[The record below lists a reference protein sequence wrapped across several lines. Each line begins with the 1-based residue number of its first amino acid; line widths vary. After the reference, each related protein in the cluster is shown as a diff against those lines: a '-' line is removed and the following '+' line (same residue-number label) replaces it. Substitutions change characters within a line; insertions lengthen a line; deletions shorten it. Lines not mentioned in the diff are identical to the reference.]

1 MNKPSLRR
9 KSDGTTRDKLQD
21 QSFSFGKPYQDDQ
34 LSNLHTLASIKLPSA
49 VRVSCWIIMLTLVL
63 AIAALWL
70 PWVQTTSGRGQ
81 VTTLN
86 PSDRV
91 QSISALVTG
100 RIAEWY
106 VQDADFVRAGDPI
119 IRIQD
124 IDDQLVVRLQSQLDA
139 ASRKID
145 AALEAVSTAEI
156 DYQRQ
161 QALLA
166 EGLASQL
173 SFEQARIK
181 VQQLTVS
188 LEEAHGEFNQAET
201 ALSRQGS
208 QLVVAPRD
216 STIIHVEAGDTATIV
231 SAGQPLATFMPAE
244 TERPVEVHIDGR
256 DIGLVYPGR
265 QVRLQFEGWPAFQFS
280 GRPDLAVGTF
290 KGEVVFVEPSAGLDG
305 RFRVL
310 IKEPS
315 GSEDCLQAE
324 VINGLPR
331 MGECGWPPETFVRL
345 GARVR
350 GWVLLETVPLGFELW
365 RRLNSF
371 PPLNTATVDAGI

>member
-1 MNKPSLRR
+1 VSSSPK
-9 KSDGTTRDKLQD
+9 KLGKQT
-21 QSFSFGKPYQDDQ
+21 FSFGKPYQEDQ
-34 LSNLHTLASIKLPSA
+34 LSNLNALASIGIPRV
-49 VRVSCWIIMLTLVL
+49 VRVSCWIIFISLV
-63 AIAALWL
+63 IGISGLWI
-70 PWVQTTSGRGQ
+70 PWVQTTSGSGQ

-106 VQDADFVRAGDPI
+106 VQDADYVEAGDPI

-124 IDDQLVVRLQSQLDA
+124 IDDQLIVRLQLQLDA
-139 ASRKID
+139 ARRKIE
-145 AALEAVSTAEI
+145 ASQEAVTTAQI

-161 QALLA
+161 KDLFA

-181 VQQLTVS
+181 VQQMTVS
-188 LEEAHGEFNQAET
+188 LEEARSEFNQAET

-208 QLVVAPRD
+208 QLVVAPRNG
-216 STIIHVEAGDTATIV
+216 TIIHVEAGDTATIV
-231 SAGQPLATFMPAE
+231 SAGQPLATFMPAD
-244 TERPVEVHIDGR
+244 TKRAVEIMIDGR
-256 DIGLVYPGR
+256 DIGLVHPGR

-290 KGEVVFVEPSAGLDG
+290 RGEVVFVEPSARLDG

-310 IKEPS
+310 VKEPLN
-315 GSEDCLQAE
+315 SEDCLESE
-324 VINGLPR
+324 VINGIPR
-331 MGECGWPPETFVRL
+331 MGECGWPPESFVRL
-345 GARVR
+345 GATVR
-350 GWVLLETVPLGFELW
+350 GWILLETVPLGFELW
-365 RRLNSF
+365 RLLNSF
-371 PPLNTATVDAGI
+371 PPINVTNASSSEEA

>member
-1 MNKPSLRR
+1 MSSSPK
-9 KSDGTTRDKLQD
+9 KFGKQT
-21 QSFSFGKPYQDDQ
+21 FSFGKPYQEDQ
-34 LSNLHTLASIKLPSA
+34 LSNLNALASIGIPRV
-49 VRVSCWIIMLTLVL
+49 VRVSCWIIFISLV
-63 AIAALWL
+63 IGISGLWI
-70 PWVQTTSGRGQ
+70 PWVQTTSGSGQ

-106 VQDADFVRAGDPI
+106 VQDADYVEAGDPI

-124 IDDQLVVRLQSQLDA
+124 IDDQLIVRLQLQLDA
-139 ASRKID
+139 ARRKIE
-145 AALEAVSTAEI
+145 ASQEAVTTAQI

-161 QALLA
+161 KDLFG

-181 VQQLTVS
+181 VQQMTVS
-188 LEEAHGEFNQAET
+188 LEEARSEFNQAET

-208 QLVVAPRD
+208 QLVVAPRNG
-216 STIIHVEAGDTATIV
+216 TIIHVEAGDTATIV

-244 TERPVEVHIDGR
+244 TERAVEIMIDGR
-256 DIGLVYPGR
+256 DIGLVHPGR

-290 KGEVVFVEPSAGLDG
+290 RGEVVFVEPSARLDG

-310 IKEPS
+310 VKEPLN
-315 GSEDCLQAE
+315 SEDCLESE
-324 VINGLPR
+324 VINGIPR
-331 MGECGWPPETFVRL
+331 MGECGWPPESFVRL
-345 GARVR
+345 GATVR
-350 GWVLLETVPLGFELW
+350 GWILLETVPLGFELW
-365 RRLNSF
+365 RLLNSF
-371 PPLNTATVDAGI
+371 PPINVTNASSSEEA

>member
-1 MNKPSLRR
+1 MSSSPK
-9 KSDGTTRDKLQD
+9 KLGKQT
-21 QSFSFGKPYQDDQ
+21 FSFGKPYQEDQ
-34 LSNLHTLASIKLPSA
+34 LSNLNALASIGIPRV
-49 VRVSCWIIMLTLVL
+49 VRVSCWIIFISLV
-63 AIAALWL
+63 IGISGLWI
-70 PWVQTTSGRGQ
+70 PWVQTTSGTGQ

-106 VQDADFVRAGDPI
+106 VQDADYVEAGDPI

-124 IDDQLVVRLQSQLDA
+124 IDDQLIVRLQLQLDA
-139 ASRKID
+139 ARRKIE
-145 AALEAVSTAEI
+145 ASQEAVTTAQI

-161 QALLA
+161 KDLFA

-181 VQQLTVS
+181 VQQMTVS
-188 LEEAHGEFNQAET
+188 LEEARSEFNQAET

-208 QLVVAPRD
+208 QLVVAPRNG
-216 STIIHVEAGDTATIV
+216 TIIHVEAGDTATIV
-231 SAGQPLATFMPAE
+231 NAGQPLATFMPAD
-244 TERPVEVHIDGR
+244 TERAVEIMIDGR
-256 DIGLVYPGR
+256 DIGLVHPGR

-290 KGEVVFVEPSAGLDG
+290 RGEVVFVEPSARLDG

-310 IKEPS
+310 VKEPLN
-315 GSEDCLQAE
+315 SEDCLESE
-324 VINGLPR
+324 VINGIPR
-331 MGECGWPPETFVRL
+331 MGECGWPPESFVRL
-345 GARVR
+345 GATVR
-350 GWVLLETVPLGFELW
+350 GWILLETVPLGFELW
-365 RRLNSF
+365 RLLNSF
-371 PPLNTATVDAGI
+371 PPINVTNASASEEA

>member
-1 MNKPSLRR
+1 MSSSPK
-9 KSDGTTRDKLQD
+9 KLGKQT
-21 QSFSFGKPYQDDQ
+21 FSFGKPYQEDQ
-34 LSNLHTLASIKLPSA
+34 LSNLNALASIGIPRV
-49 VRVSCWIIMLTLVL
+49 VRVSRWIIFISLV
-63 AIAALWL
+63 IGISGLWI
-70 PWVQTTSGRGQ
+70 PWVQTTSGSGQ

-106 VQDADFVRAGDPI
+106 VQDADYVEAGDPI

-124 IDDQLVVRLQSQLDA
+124 IDDQLIVRLQLQLDA
-139 ASRKID
+139 ARRKIE
-145 AALEAVSTAEI
+145 ASQEAVTTAQI

-161 QALLA
+161 KDLFG

-181 VQQLTVS
+181 VQQMTVS
-188 LEEAHGEFNQAET
+188 LEEARSEFNQAET

-208 QLVVAPRD
+208 QLVVAPRNG
-216 STIIHVEAGDTATIV
+216 TIIHVEAGDTATIV
-231 SAGQPLATFMPAE
+231 SAGQPLATFMPAD
-244 TERPVEVHIDGR
+244 TERAVEIMIDGR
-256 DIGLVYPGR
+256 DIGLVHPGR

-290 KGEVVFVEPSAGLDG
+290 RGEVVFVEPSARLDG

-310 IKEPS
+310 VKEPLN
-315 GSEDCLQAE
+315 SEECLESE
-324 VINGLPR
+324 VINGIPR
-331 MGECGWPPETFVRL
+331 MGECGWPPESFVRL
-345 GARVR
+345 GATVR
-350 GWVLLETVPLGFELW
+350 GWILLETVPLGFELW
-365 RRLNSF
+365 RLLNSF
-371 PPLNTATVDAGI
+371 PPINVTNASSSEEA

>member
-1 MNKPSLRR
+1 MSKP
-9 KSDGTTRDKLQD
+9 QI
-21 QSFSFGKPYQDDQ
+21 FSFGKPYQRDQ
-34 LSNLHTLASIKLPSA
+34 LENLNSLASVTIPS
-49 VRVSCWIIMLTLVL
+49 VVKVSCWIICVTLVV
-63 AIAALWL
+63 AIAGLWI
-70 PWVQTTSGRGQ
+70 PWVQTTAGSGQ

-106 VQDADFVRAGDPI
+106 VQDADFVKAGDPI
-119 IRIQD
+119 VRIQD
-124 IDDQLVVRLQSQLDA
+124 IDDQLVMRLRSQLDA

-145 AALEAVSTAEI
+145 AAQEAVSTAGI
-156 DYQRQ
+156 DYERQ
-161 QALLA
+161 KALFA

-173 SFEQARIK
+173 AFEQARIK

-188 LEEAHGEFNQAET
+188 LEEAKGEFNQAET

-216 STIIHVEAGDTATIV
+216 GTIIHVEAGDTATVV
-231 SAGQPLATFMPAE
+231 SAGQPLATFMPAD
-244 TERPVEVHIDGR
+244 TERAVEITVDGR

-290 KGEVVFVEPSAGLDG
+290 KGEVVFVEPSARIDG

-310 IKEPS
+310 VKEPES
-315 GSEDCLQAE
+315 TPGCLEAN
-324 VINGLPR
+324 VVNGLPR

-345 GARVR
+345 GASVR

-371 PPLNTATVDAGI
+371 PPLNAANPELSSTEGNT

>member
-1 MNKPSLRR
+1 MSSSPK
-9 KSDGTTRDKLQD
+9 KLGKQT
-21 QSFSFGKPYQDDQ
+21 FSFGKPYQEDQ
-34 LSNLHTLASIKLPSA
+34 LSNLNALASIGIPRV
-49 VRVSCWIIMLTLVL
+49 VRVSCWIIFISLV
-63 AIAALWL
+63 IGISGLWI
-70 PWVQTTSGRGQ
+70 PWVQTTSGSGQ

-106 VQDADFVRAGDPI
+106 VQDADYVEAGDPI

-124 IDDQLVVRLQSQLDA
+124 IDDQLIVRLQLQLDA
-139 ASRKID
+139 ARRKIE
-145 AALEAVSTAEI
+145 ASQEAVTTAQI

-161 QALLA
+161 KDLFG

-181 VQQLTVS
+181 VQQMTVS
-188 LEEAHGEFNQAET
+188 LEEARSEFNQAET

-208 QLVVAPRD
+208 QLVVAPRNG
-216 STIIHVEAGDTATIV
+216 TIIHVEAGDTATIV
-231 SAGQPLATFMPAE
+231 NAGQPLATFMPAE
-244 TERPVEVHIDGR
+244 TERAVEIMIDGR
-256 DIGLVYPGR
+256 DIGLVHPGR

-290 KGEVVFVEPSAGLDG
+290 RGEVVFVEPSARLDG

-310 IKEPS
+310 VKEPLN
-315 GSEDCLQAE
+315 SEDCLESE
-324 VINGLPR
+324 VINGIPR
-331 MGECGWPPETFVRL
+331 MGECGWPPESFVRL
-345 GARVR
+345 GATVR
-350 GWVLLETVPLGFELW
+350 GWILLETVPLGFELW
-365 RRLNSF
+365 RLLNSF
-371 PPLNTATVDAGI
+371 PPINVTNASSSEEA

>member
-1 MNKPSLRR
+1 VSSSSK
-9 KSDGTTRDKLQD
+9 KLGKQT
-21 QSFSFGKPYQDDQ
+21 FSFGKPYQEDQ
-34 LSNLHTLASIKLPSA
+34 LSNLNALASIGIPRV
-49 VRVSCWIIMLTLVL
+49 VRVSCWIIFISLV
-63 AIAALWL
+63 IGISGLWI
-70 PWVQTTSGRGQ
+70 PWVQTTSGSGQ

-106 VQDADFVRAGDPI
+106 VQDADYVEAGDPI

-124 IDDQLVVRLQSQLDA
+124 IDDQLIVRLQLQLDA
-139 ASRKID
+139 ARRKIE
-145 AALEAVSTAEI
+145 ASQEAVTTAQI

-161 QALLA
+161 KDLFA

-181 VQQLTVS
+181 VQQMTVS
-188 LEEAHGEFNQAET
+188 LEEARSEFNQAET

-208 QLVVAPRD
+208 QLVVAPRNG
-216 STIIHVEAGDTATIV
+216 TIIHVEAGDTATIV
-231 SAGQPLATFMPAE
+231 SAGQPLATFMPAD
-244 TERPVEVHIDGR
+244 TERAVEIMIDGR
-256 DIGLVYPGR
+256 DIGLVHPGR

-290 KGEVVFVEPSAGLDG
+290 RGEVVFVEPSARLDG

-310 IKEPS
+310 VKEPLN
-315 GSEDCLQAE
+315 SEDCLESE
-324 VINGLPR
+324 VINGIPR
-331 MGECGWPPETFVRL
+331 MGECGWPPESFVRL
-345 GARVR
+345 GATVR
-350 GWVLLETVPLGFELW
+350 GWILLETVPLGFELW
-365 RRLNSF
+365 RLLNSF
-371 PPLNTATVDAGI
+371 PPINVTNASSSEEA

>member
-1 MNKPSLRR
+1 MSSSPK
-9 KSDGTTRDKLQD
+9 KLGKQT
-21 QSFSFGKPYQDDQ
+21 FSFGKPYQEDQ
-34 LSNLHTLASIKLPSA
+34 LSNLNALASIGIPRV
-49 VRVSCWIIMLTLVL
+49 VRVSCWIIFISLV
-63 AIAALWL
+63 IGISGLWI
-70 PWVQTTSGRGQ
+70 PWVQTTSGSGQ

-106 VQDADFVRAGDPI
+106 VQDADYVEAGDPI

-124 IDDQLVVRLQSQLDA
+124 IDDQLIVRLQLQLDA
-139 ASRKID
+139 ARRKIE
-145 AALEAVSTAEI
+145 ASQEAVTTAQI

-161 QALLA
+161 KELFA

-181 VQQLTVS
+181 VQQMTVS
-188 LEEAHGEFNQAET
+188 LEEARSEFNQAET

-208 QLVVAPRD
+208 QLVVAPRNG
-216 STIIHVEAGDTATIV
+216 TIIHVEAGDTATIV
-231 SAGQPLATFMPAE
+231 NAGQPLATFMPAD
-244 TERPVEVHIDGR
+244 TERAVEIMIDGR
-256 DIGLVYPGR
+256 DIGLVHPGR

-290 KGEVVFVEPSAGLDG
+290 RGEVVFVEPSARLDG

-310 IKEPS
+310 VKEPLN
-315 GSEDCLQAE
+315 SEDCLESE
-324 VINGLPR
+324 VINGIPR
-331 MGECGWPPETFVRL
+331 MGECGWPPESFVRL
-345 GARVR
+345 GATVR
-350 GWVLLETVPLGFELW
+350 GWILLETVPLGFELW
-365 RRLNSF
+365 RLLNSF
-371 PPLNTATVDAGI
+371 PPINVTNASSSEEE

>member
-1 MNKPSLRR
+1 MNSSPK
-9 KSDGTTRDKLQD
+9 KLSKQT
-21 QSFSFGKPYQDDQ
+21 FSFGKPYQEDQ
-34 LSNLHTLASIKLPSA
+34 LSNLNALASIGIPRV
-49 VRVSCWIIMLTLVL
+49 VRVSCWIIFISLV
-63 AIAALWL
+63 IGISGLWI

-106 VQDADFVRAGDPI
+106 VQDADYVEAGDPI

-124 IDDQLVVRLQSQLDA
+124 IDDQLIVRLQLQLDA
-139 ASRKID
+139 ARRKIE
-145 AALEAVSTAEI
+145 ASQEAVTTAQI

-161 QALLA
+161 KDLFA

-181 VQQLTVS
+181 VQQMTVS
-188 LEEAHGEFNQAET
+188 LEEARSEFNQAET

-208 QLVVAPRD
+208 QLVVAPRNG
-216 STIIHVEAGDTATIV
+216 TIIHVEAGDTATIV
-231 SAGQPLATFMPAE
+231 SAGQPLATFMPAD
-244 TERPVEVHIDGR
+244 TERAVEIMIDGR
-256 DIGLVYPGR
+256 DIGLVHPGR

-290 KGEVVFVEPSAGLDG
+290 RGEVVFVEPSARLDG

-310 IKEPS
+310 VKEPLNS
-315 GSEDCLQAE
+315 KDCLESE
-324 VINGLPR
+324 VINGIPR
-331 MGECGWPPETFVRL
+331 MGECGWPPESFVRL
-345 GARVR
+345 GATVR
-350 GWVLLETVPLGFELW
+350 GWILLETVPLGFELW
-365 RRLNSF
+365 RLLNSF
-371 PPLNTATVDAGI
+371 PPINVTNASSSEEA

>member
-1 MNKPSLRR
+1 MSSSSK
-9 KSDGTTRDKLQD
+9 KLGKQT
-21 QSFSFGKPYQDDQ
+21 FSFGKPYQEDQ
-34 LSNLHTLASIKLPSA
+34 LSNLNALASIGIPRV
-49 VRVSCWIIMLTLVL
+49 VRVSCWIIFISLV
-63 AIAALWL
+63 IGISGLWI
-70 PWVQTTSGRGQ
+70 PWVQTTSGSGQ

-106 VQDADFVRAGDPI
+106 VQDADYVEAGDPI

-124 IDDQLVVRLQSQLDA
+124 IDDQLIVRLQLQLDA
-139 ASRKID
+139 ARRKIE
-145 AALEAVSTAEI
+145 ASQEAVTTAQI

-161 QALLA
+161 KDLFA

-181 VQQLTVS
+181 VQQMTVS
-188 LEEAHGEFNQAET
+188 LEEARSEFNQAET

-208 QLVVAPRD
+208 QLVVAPRNG
-216 STIIHVEAGDTATIV
+216 TIIHVEAGDTATIV
-231 SAGQPLATFMPAE
+231 SAGQPLATFMPAD
-244 TERPVEVHIDGR
+244 TERAVEIMIDGR
-256 DIGLVYPGR
+256 DIGLVHPGR

-290 KGEVVFVEPSAGLDG
+290 RGEVVFVEPSARLDG

-310 IKEPS
+310 VKEPLN
-315 GSEDCLQAE
+315 SEDCLESE
-324 VINGLPR
+324 VINGIPR
-331 MGECGWPPETFVRL
+331 MGEYGWPPESFVRL
-345 GARVR
+345 GATVR
-350 GWVLLETVPLGFELW
+350 GWILLETVPLGFELW
-365 RRLNSF
+365 RLLNSF
-371 PPLNTATVDAGI
+371 PPINVTNASSSEEA

>member
-1 MNKPSLRR
+1 VSSSPK
-9 KSDGTTRDKLQD
+9 KLGKQT
-21 QSFSFGKPYQDDQ
+21 FSFGKPYQEDQ
-34 LSNLHTLASIKLPSA
+34 LSNLNALASIGIPRV
-49 VRVSCWIIMLTLVL
+49 VRVSCWIIFISLV
-63 AIAALWL
+63 IGISGLWI
-70 PWVQTTSGRGQ
+70 PWVQTTSGSGQ

-106 VQDADFVRAGDPI
+106 VQDADYVEAGDPI

-124 IDDQLVVRLQSQLDA
+124 IDDQLIVRLQLQLDA
-139 ASRKID
+139 ARRKIE
-145 AALEAVSTAEI
+145 ASQEAVTTAQI

-161 QALLA
+161 KDLFA

-181 VQQLTVS
+181 VQQMTVS
-188 LEEAHGEFNQAET
+188 LEEARSEFNQAET

-208 QLVVAPRD
+208 QLVVAPRNG
-216 STIIHVEAGDTATIV
+216 TIIHVEAGDTATIV
-231 SAGQPLATFMPAE
+231 SAGQPLATFMPAD
-244 TERPVEVHIDGR
+244 TERAVEIMIDGR
-256 DIGLVYPGR
+256 DIGLVHPGR

-290 KGEVVFVEPSAGLDG
+290 RGEVVFVEPSARLDG

-310 IKEPS
+310 VKEPLN
-315 GSEDCLQAE
+315 SEDCLESE
-324 VINGLPR
+324 VINGIPR
-331 MGECGWPPETFVRL
+331 MGECGWPPESFVRL
-345 GARVR
+345 GATVR
-350 GWVLLETVPLGFELW
+350 GWILLETVPLGFELW
-365 RRLNSF
+365 RLLNSF
-371 PPLNTATVDAGI
+371 PPINVTNASSSEEA

>member
-1 MNKPSLRR
+1 MSSSPK
-9 KSDGTTRDKLQD
+9 KLGKQT
-21 QSFSFGKPYQDDQ
+21 FSFGKPYQEDQ
-34 LSNLHTLASIKLPSA
+34 LSNLNALASIGIPRV
-49 VRVSCWIIMLTLVL
+49 VRVSCWIIFISLV
-63 AIAALWL
+63 IGISGLWI
-70 PWVQTTSGRGQ
+70 PWVQTTSGSGQ

-106 VQDADFVRAGDPI
+106 VQDADYVEAGDPI

-124 IDDQLVVRLQSQLDA
+124 IDDQLIVRLQLQLDA
-139 ASRKID
+139 ARRKIE
-145 AALEAVSTAEI
+145 ASQEAVTTAQI

-161 QALLA
+161 KDLFG

-181 VQQLTVS
+181 VQQMTVS
-188 LEEAHGEFNQAET
+188 LEEARSEFNQAET

-208 QLVVAPRD
+208 QLVVAPRNG
-216 STIIHVEAGDTATIV
+216 TIIHVEAGDTATIV
-231 SAGQPLATFMPAE
+231 NAGQPLATFMPAD
-244 TERPVEVHIDGR
+244 TERAVEIMIDGR
-256 DIGLVYPGR
+256 DIGLVHPGR

-290 KGEVVFVEPSAGLDG
+290 RGEVVFVEPSARLDG

-310 IKEPS
+310 VKEPLN
-315 GSEDCLQAE
+315 SEDCLESE
-324 VINGLPR
+324 VINGIPR
-331 MGECGWPPETFVRL
+331 MGECGWPPESFVRL
-345 GARVR
+345 GATVR
-350 GWVLLETVPLGFELW
+350 GWILLETVPLGFELW
-365 RRLNSF
+365 RLLNSF
-371 PPLNTATVDAGI
+371 PPINVTNASSSEEA

>member
-1 MNKPSLRR
+1 VSSSPK
-9 KSDGTTRDKLQD
+9 KLGKQT
-21 QSFSFGKPYQDDQ
+21 FSFGKPYQEDQ
-34 LSNLHTLASIKLPSA
+34 LSNLNALASIGIPRV
-49 VRVSCWIIMLTLVL
+49 VRVSCWIIFISLV
-63 AIAALWL
+63 IGISGLWI
-70 PWVQTTSGRGQ
+70 PWVQTTSGSGQ

-106 VQDADFVRAGDPI
+106 VQDADYVEAGDPI

-124 IDDQLVVRLQSQLDA
+124 IDDQLIVRLQLQLDA
-139 ASRKID
+139 ARRKIE
-145 AALEAVSTAEI
+145 ASQEAVTTAQI

-161 QALLA
+161 KNLFA

-181 VQQLTVS
+181 VQQMTVS
-188 LEEAHGEFNQAET
+188 LEEARSEFNQAET

-208 QLVVAPRD
+208 QLVVAPRNG
-216 STIIHVEAGDTATIV
+216 TIIHVEAGDTATIV
-231 SAGQPLATFMPAE
+231 SAGQPLATFMPAD
-244 TERPVEVHIDGR
+244 TERAVEIMIDGR
-256 DIGLVYPGR
+256 DIGLVHPGR

-290 KGEVVFVEPSAGLDG
+290 RGEVIFVEPSARLDG

-310 IKEPS
+310 VKEPLN
-315 GSEDCLQAE
+315 SEDCLESE
-324 VINGLPR
+324 VINGIPR
-331 MGECGWPPETFVRL
+331 MGECGWPPESFVRL
-345 GARVR
+345 GATVR
-350 GWVLLETVPLGFELW
+350 GWILLETVPLGFEL
-365 RRLNSF
+365 RRLLNSF
-371 PPLNTATVDAGI
+371 PPINVTNASSSEEA

>member
-1 MNKPSLRR
+1 MSSSSK
-9 KSDGTTRDKLQD
+9 KLGKQT
-21 QSFSFGKPYQDDQ
+21 FSFGKPYQEDQ
-34 LSNLHTLASIKLPSA
+34 LSNLNALASIGIPRV
-49 VRVSCWIIMLTLVL
+49 VRVSCWIIFISLV
-63 AIAALWL
+63 IGISGLWI
-70 PWVQTTSGRGQ
+70 PWVQTTSGSGQ

-106 VQDADFVRAGDPI
+106 VQDADYVEAGDPI

-124 IDDQLVVRLQSQLDA
+124 IDDQLIVRLQLQLDA
-139 ASRKID
+139 ARRKIE
-145 AALEAVSTAEI
+145 ASQEAVTTAQI

-161 QALLA
+161 KDLFG

-181 VQQLTVS
+181 VQQMTVS
-188 LEEAHGEFNQAET
+188 LEEARSEFNQAET

-208 QLVVAPRD
+208 QLVVAPRNG
-216 STIIHVEAGDTATIV
+216 TIIHVEAGDTATIV
-231 SAGQPLATFMPAE
+231 SAGQPLATFMPAD
-244 TERPVEVHIDGR
+244 TERAVEIMIDGR
-256 DIGLVYPGR
+256 DIGLVHPGR

-290 KGEVVFVEPSAGLDG
+290 RGEVVFVEPSARLDG

-310 IKEPS
+310 VKEPLN
-315 GSEDCLQAE
+315 SEDCLESE
-324 VINGLPR
+324 VINGIPR
-331 MGECGWPPETFVRL
+331 MGECGWPPESFVRL
-345 GARVR
+345 GATVR
-350 GWVLLETVPLGFELW
+350 GWILLETVPLGFELW
-365 RRLNSF
+365 RLLNSF
-371 PPLNTATVDAGI
+371 PPINVTNASSSEEA

>member
-1 MNKPSLRR
+1 MSSSPK
-9 KSDGTTRDKLQD
+9 KLGKQT
-21 QSFSFGKPYQDDQ
+21 FSFGKPYQEDQ
-34 LSNLHTLASIKLPSA
+34 LSNLNALASIGIPRV
-49 VRVSCWIIMLTLVL
+49 VRVSCWIIFISLV
-63 AIAALWL
+63 IGISGLWI
-70 PWVQTTSGRGQ
+70 PWVQTTSGSGQ

-106 VQDADFVRAGDPI
+106 VQDADYVEAGDPI

-124 IDDQLVVRLQSQLDA
+124 IDDQLIVRLQLQLDA
-139 ASRKID
+139 ARRKIE
-145 AALEAVSTAEI
+145 ASQEAVTTAQI

-161 QALLA
+161 KDLFG

-181 VQQLTVS
+181 VQQMTVS
-188 LEEAHGEFNQAET
+188 LEEARSEFNQAET

-208 QLVVAPRD
+208 QLVVAPRNG
-216 STIIHVEAGDTATIV
+216 TIIHVEAGDTATIV
-231 SAGQPLATFMPAE
+231 SAGQPLATFMPAD
-244 TERPVEVHIDGR
+244 TERAVEIMIDGR
-256 DIGLVYPGR
+256 DIGLVHPGR

-290 KGEVVFVEPSAGLDG
+290 RGEVVFVEPSARLDG

-310 IKEPS
+310 VKEPLN
-315 GSEDCLQAE
+315 SEDCLESE
-324 VINGLPR
+324 VINGIPR
-331 MGECGWPPETFVRL
+331 MGECGWPPESFVRL
-345 GARVR
+345 GATVR
-350 GWVLLETVPLGFELW
+350 GWILLETVPLGFELW
-365 RRLNSF
+365 RLLNSF
-371 PPLNTATVDAGI
+371 PPINVTNASASEEA

>member
-1 MNKPSLRR
+1 MSSSPK
-9 KSDGTTRDKLQD
+9 KLGKQT
-21 QSFSFGKPYQDDQ
+21 FSFGKPYQEDQ
-34 LSNLHTLASIKLPSA
+34 LSNLNALASIGIPRV
-49 VRVSCWIIMLTLVL
+49 VRVSCWIIFISLV
-63 AIAALWL
+63 IGISGLWI
-70 PWVQTTSGRGQ
+70 PWVQTTSGSGQ

-106 VQDADFVRAGDPI
+106 VQDADYVEAGDPI

-124 IDDQLVVRLQSQLDA
+124 IDDQLIVRLQLQLDA
-139 ASRKID
+139 ARRKIE
-145 AALEAVSTAEI
+145 ASQEAVTTAQI

-161 QALLA
+161 KDLFG

-181 VQQLTVS
+181 VQQMTVS
-188 LEEAHGEFNQAET
+188 LEEARSEFNQAET

-208 QLVVAPRD
+208 QLVVAPRNG
-216 STIIHVEAGDTATIV
+216 TIIHVEAGDTATIV
-231 SAGQPLATFMPAE
+231 SAGQPLATFMPAD
-244 TERPVEVHIDGR
+244 TERAVEIMIDGR
-256 DIGLVYPGR
+256 DIGLVHPGR

-290 KGEVVFVEPSAGLDG
+290 RGEVIFVEPSARLDG

-310 IKEPS
+310 VKEPLN
-315 GSEDCLQAE
+315 SEDCLESE
-324 VINGLPR
+324 VINGIPR
-331 MGECGWPPETFVRL
+331 MGECGWPPESFVRL
-345 GARVR
+345 GATVR
-350 GWVLLETVPLGFELW
+350 GWILLETVPLGFELW
-365 RRLNSF
+365 RLFNSF
-371 PPLNTATVDAGI
+371 PPINVANASSSEEA

>member
-1 MNKPSLRR
+1 MSSSPK
-9 KSDGTTRDKLQD
+9 KLGKQT
-21 QSFSFGKPYQDDQ
+21 FSFGKPYQEDQ
-34 LSNLHTLASIKLPSA
+34 LSNLNALASIGIPRV
-49 VRVSCWIIMLTLVL
+49 VRVSRWIIFISLV
-63 AIAALWL
+63 IGISDLWI
-70 PWVQTTSGRGQ
+70 PWVQTTSGSGQ

-106 VQDADFVRAGDPI
+106 VQDADYVEAGDPI

-124 IDDQLVVRLQSQLDA
+124 IDDQLIVRLQLQLDA
-139 ASRKID
+139 ARRKIE
-145 AALEAVSTAEI
+145 ASQEAVTTAQI

-161 QALLA
+161 KDLFG

-181 VQQLTVS
+181 VQQMTVS
-188 LEEAHGEFNQAET
+188 LEEARSEFNQAET

-208 QLVVAPRD
+208 QLVVAPRNG
-216 STIIHVEAGDTATIV
+216 TIIHVEAGDTATIV
-231 SAGQPLATFMPAE
+231 SAGQPLATFMPAD
-244 TERPVEVHIDGR
+244 TERAVEIMIDGR
-256 DIGLVYPGR
+256 DIGLVHPGR

-290 KGEVVFVEPSAGLDG
+290 RGEVVFVEPSARLDG

-310 IKEPS
+310 VKEPLN
-315 GSEDCLQAE
+315 SEDCLESE
-324 VINGLPR
+324 VINGIPR
-331 MGECGWPPETFVRL
+331 MGECGWPPESFVRL
-345 GARVR
+345 GATVR
-350 GWVLLETVPLGFELW
+350 GWILLETVPLGFELW
-365 RRLNSF
+365 RLLNSF
-371 PPLNTATVDAGI
+371 PPINVTNASSSEEA

>member
-1 MNKPSLRR
+1 MSSSPK
-9 KSDGTTRDKLQD
+9 KLGKQT
-21 QSFSFGKPYQDDQ
+21 FSFGKPYQEDQ
-34 LSNLHTLASIKLPSA
+34 LSNLNALASIGIPRV
-49 VRVSCWIIMLTLVL
+49 VRVSCWIIFISLV
-63 AIAALWL
+63 IGISGLWI
-70 PWVQTTSGRGQ
+70 PWVQTTSGSGQ

-106 VQDADFVRAGDPI
+106 VQDADYVEAGDPI

-124 IDDQLVVRLQSQLDA
+124 IDDQLIVRLQLQLDA
-139 ASRKID
+139 ARRKIE
-145 AALEAVSTAEI
+145 ASQEAVTTAQI

-161 QALLA
+161 KDLFG

-181 VQQLTVS
+181 VQQMTVS
-188 LEEAHGEFNQAET
+188 LEEARSEFNQAET

-208 QLVVAPRD
+208 QLVVAPRNG
-216 STIIHVEAGDTATIV
+216 TIIHVEAGDTATIV
-231 SAGQPLATFMPAE
+231 SAGQPLATFMPAD
-244 TERPVEVHIDGR
+244 TERAVEIMIDGR
-256 DIGLVYPGR
+256 DIGLVHPGR

-290 KGEVVFVEPSAGLDG
+290 RGEVVFVEPSARLDG

-310 IKEPS
+310 VKEPLN
-315 GSEDCLQAE
+315 SEDCLESE
-324 VINGLPR
+324 VINGIPR
-331 MGECGWPPETFVRL
+331 MGECGWPPESFVRL
-345 GARVR
+345 GATVR
-350 GWVLLETVPLGFELW
+350 GWILLETVPLGFELW
-365 RRLNSF
+365 RLLNSF
-371 PPLNTATVDAGI
+371 PPINVTNASSSEEA

>member
-1 MNKPSLRR
+1 MSSSPK
-9 KSDGTTRDKLQD
+9 KLGKQT
-21 QSFSFGKPYQDDQ
+21 FSFGKPYQEDQ
-34 LSNLHTLASIKLPSA
+34 LSNLNALASIGIPRV
-49 VRVSCWIIMLTLVL
+49 VRVSCWIIFISLVIGISGL
-63 AIAALWL
+63 RI
-70 PWVQTTSGRGQ
+70 PWVQTTSGSGQ

-106 VQDADFVRAGDPI
+106 VQDADYVEAGDPI

-124 IDDQLVVRLQSQLDA
+124 IDDQLIVRLQLQLDA
-139 ASRKID
+139 ARRKIE
-145 AALEAVSTAEI
+145 ASQEAVTTAQI

-161 QALLA
+161 KDLFA

-181 VQQLTVS
+181 VQQMTVS
-188 LEEAHGEFNQAET
+188 LEEARSEFNQAET

-208 QLVVAPRD
+208 QLVVAPRNG
-216 STIIHVEAGDTATIV
+216 TIIHVEAGDTATIV
-231 SAGQPLATFMPAE
+231 SAGQPLATFMPAD
-244 TERPVEVHIDGR
+244 TERAVEIMIDGR
-256 DIGLVYPGR
+256 DIGLVHPGR

-290 KGEVVFVEPSAGLDG
+290 RGEVVFVEPSARLDG

-310 IKEPS
+310 VKEPLN
-315 GSEDCLQAE
+315 SEACLESE
-324 VINGLPR
+324 VINGIPR
-331 MGECGWPPETFVRL
+331 MGECGWPPESFVRL
-345 GARVR
+345 GATVR
-350 GWVLLETVPLGFELW
+350 GWILLETVPLGFELW
-365 RRLNSF
+365 RLLNSF
-371 PPLNTATVDAGI
+371 PPINVTNASSSEEA

>member
-1 MNKPSLRR
+1 MSSSSK
-9 KSDGTTRDKLQD
+9 KLGKQT
-21 QSFSFGKPYQDDQ
+21 FSFGKPYQEDQ
-34 LSNLHTLASIKLPSA
+34 LSNLNALASIGIPRV
-49 VRVSCWIIMLTLVL
+49 VRVSCWIIFINLV
-63 AIAALWL
+63 IGISGLWI
-70 PWVQTTSGRGQ
+70 PWVQTTSGSGQ

-106 VQDADFVRAGDPI
+106 VQDADYVEAGDPI

-124 IDDQLVVRLQSQLDA
+124 IDDQLIVRLQLQLDA
-139 ASRKID
+139 ARRKIE
-145 AALEAVSTAEI
+145 ASQEAVTTAQI

-161 QALLA
+161 KDLFG

-181 VQQLTVS
+181 VQQMTVS
-188 LEEAHGEFNQAET
+188 LEEARSEFNQAET

-208 QLVVAPRD
+208 QLVVAPRNG
-216 STIIHVEAGDTATIV
+216 TIIHVEAGDTATIV
-231 SAGQPLATFMPAE
+231 SAGQPLATFMPAD
-244 TERPVEVHIDGR
+244 TERAVEIMIDGR
-256 DIGLVYPGR
+256 DIGLVHPGR

-290 KGEVVFVEPSAGLDG
+290 RGEVVFVEPSARLDG

-310 IKEPS
+310 VKEPLY
-315 GSEDCLQAE
+315 SEDCLESE
-324 VINGLPR
+324 VINGIPR
-331 MGECGWPPETFVRL
+331 MGECGWPPESFVRL
-345 GARVR
+345 GATVR
-350 GWVLLETVPLGFELW
+350 GWILLETVPLGFELW
-365 RRLNSF
+365 RLLNSF
-371 PPLNTATVDAGI
+371 PPINVTNASSSEEA

>member
-1 MNKPSLRR
+1 VSSSPK
-9 KSDGTTRDKLQD
+9 KLGKQT
-21 QSFSFGKPYQDDQ
+21 FSFGKPYQEDQ
-34 LSNLHTLASIKLPSA
+34 LSNLNALASIGIPRV
-49 VRVSCWIIMLTLVL
+49 VRVSCWIIFISLV
-63 AIAALWL
+63 IGISGLWI
-70 PWVQTTSGRGQ
+70 PWVQTTSGSGQ

-106 VQDADFVRAGDPI
+106 VQDADYVEAGDPI

-124 IDDQLVVRLQSQLDA
+124 IDDQLIVRLQLQLDA
-139 ASRKID
+139 ARRKIE
-145 AALEAVSTAEI
+145 ASQEAVTTAQI

-161 QALLA
+161 KNLFA

-181 VQQLTVS
+181 VQQMTVS
-188 LEEAHGEFNQAET
+188 LEEARSEFNQAET

-208 QLVVAPRD
+208 QLVVAPRNG
-216 STIIHVEAGDTATIV
+216 TIIHVEAGDTATIV
-231 SAGQPLATFMPAE
+231 SAGQPLATFMPAD
-244 TERPVEVHIDGR
+244 TERAVEIMIDGR
-256 DIGLVYPGR
+256 DIGLVHPGR

-290 KGEVVFVEPSAGLDG
+290 RGEVVFVEPSARLDG

-310 IKEPS
+310 VKEPLN
-315 GSEDCLQAE
+315 SEDCLESE
-324 VINGLPR
+324 VINGIPR
-331 MGECGWPPETFVRL
+331 MGECGWPPESFVRL
-345 GARVR
+345 GATVR
-350 GWVLLETVPLGFELW
+350 GWILLETVPLGFELW
-365 RRLNSF
+365 RLLNSF
-371 PPLNTATVDAGI
+371 PPINVTNASSSEEA

>member
-1 MNKPSLRR
+1 MSSSSK
-9 KSDGTTRDKLQD
+9 KLGKQT
-21 QSFSFGKPYQDDQ
+21 FSFGKPYQEDQ
-34 LSNLHTLASIKLPSA
+34 LSNLNALASIGIPRV
-49 VRVSCWIIMLTLVL
+49 VRVSCWIIFINLV
-63 AIAALWL
+63 IGISGLWI
-70 PWVQTTSGRGQ
+70 PWVQTTSGSGQ

-106 VQDADFVRAGDPI
+106 VQDADYVEAGDPI

-124 IDDQLVVRLQSQLDA
+124 IDDQLIVRLQLQLDA
-139 ASRKID
+139 ARRKIE
-145 AALEAVSTAEI
+145 ASQEAVTTAQI

-161 QALLA
+161 KNLFA

-181 VQQLTVS
+181 VQQMTVS
-188 LEEAHGEFNQAET
+188 LEEARSEFNQAET

-208 QLVVAPRD
+208 QLVVAPRNG
-216 STIIHVEAGDTATIV
+216 TIIHVEAGDTATIV
-231 SAGQPLATFMPAE
+231 SAGQPLATFMPAD
-244 TERPVEVHIDGR
+244 TERAVEIMIDGR
-256 DIGLVYPGR
+256 DIGLVHPGR

-290 KGEVVFVEPSAGLDG
+290 RGEVVFVEPSARLDG

-310 IKEPS
+310 VKEPLY
-315 GSEDCLQAE
+315 SEDCLESE
-324 VINGLPR
+324 VINGIPR
-331 MGECGWPPETFVRL
+331 MGECGWPPESFVRL
-345 GARVR
+345 GATVR
-350 GWVLLETVPLGFELW
+350 GWILLETVPLGFELW
-365 RRLNSF
+365 RLLNSF
-371 PPLNTATVDAGI
+371 PPINVTNASSSEEA

>member
-1 MNKPSLRR
+1 MSSSPK
-9 KSDGTTRDKLQD
+9 KLGKQT
-21 QSFSFGKPYQDDQ
+21 FSFGKPYQEDQ
-34 LSNLHTLASIKLPSA
+34 LSNLNALASIGIPRV
-49 VRVSCWIIMLTLVL
+49 VRVSCWIIFISLVVG
-63 AIAALWL
+63 ISGLWI
-70 PWVQTTSGRGQ
+70 PWVQTTSGSGQ

-106 VQDADFVRAGDPI
+106 VQDADYVEAGDPI

-124 IDDQLVVRLQSQLDA
+124 IDDQLIVRLQLQLDA
-139 ASRKID
+139 ARRKIE
-145 AALEAVSTAEI
+145 ASQEAVTTAQI

-161 QALLA
+161 KDLFA

-181 VQQLTVS
+181 VQQMTVS
-188 LEEAHGEFNQAET
+188 LEEARSEFNQAET

-208 QLVVAPRD
+208 QLVVAPRNG
-216 STIIHVEAGDTATIV
+216 TIIHVEAGDTATIV
-231 SAGQPLATFMPAE
+231 SAGQPLATFMPAD
-244 TERPVEVHIDGR
+244 TERAVEIMIDGR
-256 DIGLVYPGR
+256 DIGLVHPGR

-290 KGEVVFVEPSAGLDG
+290 RGEVVFVEPSARLDG

-310 IKEPS
+310 VKEPLN
-315 GSEDCLQAE
+315 SEDCLESE
-324 VINGLPR
+324 VINGIPR
-331 MGECGWPPETFVRL
+331 MGECGWPPESFVRL
-345 GARVR
+345 GATVR
-350 GWVLLETVPLGFELW
+350 GWILLETVPLGFELW
-365 RRLNSF
+365 RLLNSF
-371 PPLNTATVDAGI
+371 PPINVTNASSSEEA

>member
-1 MNKPSLRR
+1 MSSSSK
-9 KSDGTTRDKLQD
+9 KLGKQT
-21 QSFSFGKPYQDDQ
+21 FSFGKPYQEDQ
-34 LSNLHTLASIKLPSA
+34 LSNLNALASIGIPRV
-49 VRVSCWIIMLTLVL
+49 VRVSCWIIFISLV
-63 AIAALWL
+63 IGISGLWI
-70 PWVQTTSGRGQ
+70 PWVQTTSGSGQ

-106 VQDADFVRAGDPI
+106 VQDADYVEAGDPI

-124 IDDQLVVRLQSQLDA
+124 IDDQLIVRLQLQLDA
-139 ASRKID
+139 ARRKIE
-145 AALEAVSTAEI
+145 ASQEAVTTAQI

-161 QALLA
+161 KDLFA

-181 VQQLTVS
+181 VQQMTVS
-188 LEEAHGEFNQAET
+188 LEEARSEFNQAET

-208 QLVVAPRD
+208 QLVVAPRNG
-216 STIIHVEAGDTATIV
+216 TIIHVEAGDTATIV
-231 SAGQPLATFMPAE
+231 SAGQPLATFMPAD
-244 TERPVEVHIDGR
+244 TERAVEIMIDGR
-256 DIGLVYPGR
+256 DIGLVHPGR

-290 KGEVVFVEPSAGLDG
+290 LGEVVFVEPSARLDG

-310 IKEPS
+310 VKEPLN
-315 GSEDCLQAE
+315 SEDCLESE
-324 VINGLPR
+324 VINGIPR
-331 MGECGWPPETFVRL
+331 MGECGWPPESFVRL
-345 GARVR
+345 GATVR
-350 GWVLLETVPLGFELW
+350 GWILLETVPLGFELW
-365 RRLNSF
+365 RLLNSF
-371 PPLNTATVDAGI
+371 PPINVTNASSSEEA

>member
-1 MNKPSLRR
+1 MSSSPK
-9 KSDGTTRDKLQD
+9 KLGKQT
-21 QSFSFGKPYQDDQ
+21 FSFGKPYQEDQ
-34 LSNLHTLASIKLPSA
+34 LSNLNALASIGIPRV
-49 VRVSCWIIMLTLVL
+49 VRVSCWIIFISLV
-63 AIAALWL
+63 IGISGLWI
-70 PWVQTTSGRGQ
+70 PWVQTTSGSGQ

-106 VQDADFVRAGDPI
+106 VQDADYVEAGDPI

-124 IDDQLVVRLQSQLDA
+124 IDDQLIVRLQLQLDA
-139 ASRKID
+139 ARRKIE
-145 AALEAVSTAEI
+145 ASQEAVTTAQI

-161 QALLA
+161 KNLFA

-181 VQQLTVS
+181 VQQMTVS
-188 LEEAHGEFNQAET
+188 LEEARSEFNQAET

-208 QLVVAPRD
+208 QLVVAPRNG
-216 STIIHVEAGDTATIV
+216 TIIHVEAGDTATIV
-231 SAGQPLATFMPAE
+231 SAGQPLATFMPAD
-244 TERPVEVHIDGR
+244 TERAVEIMIDGR
-256 DIGLVYPGR
+256 DIGLVHPGR

-290 KGEVVFVEPSAGLDG
+290 RGEVVFVEPSARLDG

-310 IKEPS
+310 VKEPLN
-315 GSEDCLQAE
+315 SEDCLESE
-324 VINGLPR
+324 VINGIPR
-331 MGECGWPPETFVRL
+331 MGECGWPPESFVRL
-345 GARVR
+345 GATVH
-350 GWVLLETVPLGFELW
+350 GWILLETVPLGFELW
-365 RRLNSF
+365 RLLNSF
-371 PPLNTATVDAGI
+371 PPINVTNASSSEEA

>member
-1 MNKPSLRR
+1 MSSSPK
-9 KSDGTTRDKLQD
+9 KLGKQT
-21 QSFSFGKPYQDDQ
+21 FSFGKPYQEDQ
-34 LSNLHTLASIKLPSA
+34 LSNLNALASIGIPRV
-49 VRVSCWIIMLTLVL
+49 VRVSCWIIFISLV
-63 AIAALWL
+63 IGISGLWI
-70 PWVQTTSGRGQ
+70 PWVQTTSGSGQ

-106 VQDADFVRAGDPI
+106 VQDADYVEAGDPI

-124 IDDQLVVRLQSQLDA
+124 IDDQLIVRLQLQLDA
-139 ASRKID
+139 ARRKIE
-145 AALEAVSTAEI
+145 ASQEAVTTAQI

-161 QALLA
+161 KDLFA

-181 VQQLTVS
+181 VQQMTVS
-188 LEEAHGEFNQAET
+188 LEEARSEFNQAET

-208 QLVVAPRD
+208 QLVVAPRNG
-216 STIIHVEAGDTATIV
+216 TIIHVEAGDTATIV
-231 SAGQPLATFMPAE
+231 SAGQPLATFMPAD
-244 TERPVEVHIDGR
+244 TERAVEIMIDGR
-256 DIGLVYPGR
+256 DIGLVHPGR

-290 KGEVVFVEPSAGLDG
+290 RGEVVFAEPSARLDG

-310 IKEPS
+310 VKEPLN
-315 GSEDCLQAE
+315 SEDCLESE
-324 VINGLPR
+324 VINGIPR
-331 MGECGWPPETFVRL
+331 MGECGWPPESFVRL
-345 GARVR
+345 GATVR
-350 GWVLLETVPLGFELW
+350 GWILLETVPLGFELW
-365 RRLNSF
+365 RLLNSF
-371 PPLNTATVDAGI
+371 PPINVTNASSSEEA